1 MPLVPIKSNV
11 RRPPEPFKSNGRRQR
26 PDRSL
31 SPLTRTYGT
40 GDLIEKWQLYVYF
53 AVAIADISFRKLIGS

>member
-1 MPLVPIKSNV
+1 MPIKSNG

-26 PDRSL
+26 PDRSI

-40 GDLIEKWQLYVYF
+40 GDLIEKWQLDVYF
-53 AVAIADISFRKLIGS
+53 AVTFAEN